1 MPAPPI
7 VSPGIEHRIPCER
20 GDAGD
25 LTGHERGHLRG
36 PMSSSANEDA
46 PKRVASGDDLVTDDH
61 VDWLE
66 SQFFSQ
72 ARLSQHDLEW
82 GPVTPMPLGA
92 RRAMQAAIGMFAV
105 AVVGLA
111 AFVLY
116 SNVIMPAAAPIGAE
130 QPGSPPSAASVAV
143 ESPNG

>member
-1 MPAPPI
+1 MTSPA
-7 VSPGIEHRIPCER
+7 S
-20 GDAGD
+20 D
-25 LTGHERGHLRG
+25 HELD
-36 PMSSSANEDA
+36 S
-46 PKRVASGDDLVTDDH
+46 DDH

-72 ARLSQHDLEW
+72 ARLSNHDLDW
-82 GPVTPMPLGA
+82 GPVAPMPHGA

-111 AFVLY
+111 AFVVY
-116 SNVIMPAAAPIGAE
+116 SNLIMPVPAPIGAE
-130 QPGSPPSAASVAV
+130 LPHSPPSAAHVAS

>member
-1 MPAPPI
+1 
-7 VSPGIEHRIPCER
+7 
-20 GDAGD
+20 
-25 LTGHERGHLRG
+25 
-36 PMSSSANEDA
+36 MSSPAN
-46 PKRVASGDDLVTDDH
+46 DDRLENNDH

-92 RRAMQAAIGMFAV
+92 RRAMHAAIGIFAV

-111 AFVLY
+111 AFVVY
-116 SNVIMPAAAPIGAE
+116 SNLIMPAPVTMGSDAPA
-130 QPGSPPSAASVAV
+130 SPPSAANAAAD
-143 ESPNG
+143 SPNG